1 MSGVQVNL
9 FENLTI
15 AEKEKVSM
23 VVPNI
28 DEDSSLSKILD
39 LISSS
44 SMIDS
49 VELPQT
55 LTELNLTVNRLSML
69 DLAYTKTSPKP
80 MKLQQTLDLC

>member
-69 DLAYTKTSPKP
+69 DLAYTKTSPIP